1 MTTRAATRQPWIGG
15 REFDLVWF
23 FGGAL
28 LAMLAF
34 AIAVAF
40 RPSIVAIAWIWV
52 LLFDGPH
59 MMALYTRTYLD
70 REAWRTQRPLLL
82 GALAGFVV
90 GPVFLAATVAMHDDR
105 PFLAF
110 LGFASVYGYYHVVRQ
125 HYGFVALYRARAG
138 EKPSRAAFLLDK
150 WTLYLGLWLPWLH
163 FMVAHPIGRSLAGA
177 PPAPSA
183 AEVILANALLALW
196 ALVVVVYAAA
206 RLPRRVGL
214 AAPYLL
220 LVVAVHGVLYF
231 VASRFEPVYS
241 MAKTPDQQ
249 LLLMSVMGGMF
260 HSAQYVG
267 IVWLHNARTYRDADH
282 GLASRASASLGR
294 YLLVCV
300 AFSAIYIV
308 LAASTAIYPT
318 ITLFED
324 VRLGPVPLSR
334 LALCVWWGIGLQHYL
349 IDQRIWRIKKDAALR
364 EKLAS

>member
-1 MTTRAATRQPWIGG
+1 MTTRAASPWIGG
-15 REFDLVWF
+15 RDFDLVWF

-28 LAMLAF
+28 LAMAAF
-34 AIAVAF
+34 ATAVMF
-40 RPSIVAIAWIWV
+40 RTSIVAIAWIWV

-70 REAWRTQRPLLL
+70 REARRTQRPLLL
-82 GALAGFVV
+82 GALATFLV
-90 GPVFLAATVAMHDDR
+90 GPVFLAATIATRDDR

-110 LGFASVYGYYHVVRQ
+110 LGLASVWGYYHVVRQ

-138 EKPSRAAFLLDK
+138 EKPTRTAFLLDK

-163 FMVAHPIGRSLAGA
+163 FLVAHPIGQSLAGI

-183 AEVILANALLALW
+183 VANGIIVAW
-196 ALVVVVYAAA
+196 AVVVVAYAAV

-220 LVVAVHGVLYF
+220 LVVGVHGILYF

-249 LLLMSVMGGMF
+249 LLLMTVMGGMF

-267 IVWLHNARTYRDADH
+267 IVWLHNARTYRAADH

-294 YLLVCV
+294 YLVVCV
-300 AFSAIYIV
+300 AFSAIYLV
-308 LAASTAIYPT
+308 LAASTAIYPK

-324 VRLGPVPLSR
+324 VHVGSIPLSR
-334 LALCVWWGIGLQHYL
+334 LALCLWWGIALQHYV
-349 IDQRIWRIKKDAALR
+349 IDQRIWRIKKDAGLR